1 MEKYPFSKVQL
12 SRIYTLFSEQWLQL
26 DEPCR
31 ALLDVWPDFLSQQSV
46 FEHSFF
52 EQQFKLTL
60 ISGDTQQELSIM
72 FPEHKQSFDAW
83 YLDGFAPARNP
94 DMWQQALF
102 TSLYLLSKPGTTL
115 STFTSAG
122 FVRRGLTDAGFT
134 INKVPGLG
142 KKRENLSGKYRP

>member
-1 MEKYPFSKVQL
+1 
-12 SRIYTLFSEQWLQL
+12 
-26 DEPCR
+26 
-31 ALLDVWPDFLSQQSV
+31 
-46 FEHSFF
+46 
-52 EQQFKLTL
+52 
-60 ISGDTQQELSIM
+60 M